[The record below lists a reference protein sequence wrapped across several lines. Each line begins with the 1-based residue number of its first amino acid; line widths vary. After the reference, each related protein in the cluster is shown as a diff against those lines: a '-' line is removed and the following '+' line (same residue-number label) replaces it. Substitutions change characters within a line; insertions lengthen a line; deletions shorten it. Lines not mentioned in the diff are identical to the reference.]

1 MLTRTLT
8 ITDPE
13 MQTDALDEAA
23 EVLRSGGL
31 VAFPTE
37 TVYGLGANALD
48 PDAVQKIYTAKGRPS
63 NNPLIVHIPDIEAA
77 KALTTDWTETAER
90 LAQHFWAGSLT
101 IIVRRSAV
109 VPDIVT
115 GGGDTVGLRVPAHP
129 VALAL
134 LRRVGLPL
142 AAPSANRSMHL
153 SPTTAAH
160 VQNGLDGRIAM
171 ILDGGAAPGGIESTV
186 VDVSGSVPRLLRP
199 GLISLAELEDMVG
212 HIEFLPPAQTQALEI
227 PRSPGMMA
235 RHYAPN
241 TPLELVSSKNLPVRI
256 HELVAQNQRH
266 GVLSLSE
273 LQQFAS
279 NAVIVVPMPQNSVE
293 YAARLYAVLHDL
305 DVNNINRILVETPPD
320 TAEWLAIRDR
330 LQRAATPLQL

>member
-1 MLTRTLT
+1 METRILT

-13 MQTDALDEAA
+13 TQSDSLDEAA

-63 NNPLIVHIPDIEAA
+63 NNPLIVHVPDIEAA
-77 KALTTDWTETAER
+77 KALTTDWTATADK
-90 LAQHFWAGSLT
+90 LARHFWAGSLT
-101 IIVRRSAV
+101 LIVRRSPAI
-109 VPDIVT
+109 PDIVT

-160 VQNGLDGRIAM
+160 VQDGLDGRIAM
-171 ILDGGAAPGGIESTV
+171 ILDGGATPGGIESTV

-199 GLISLAELEDMVG
+199 GLISLAELEAVVG
-212 HIEFLPPAQTQALEI
+212 HIESLPPPQTQDTET

-241 TPLELVSSKNLPVRI
+241 TPLELVSSENLNARI
-256 HELVAQNQRH
+256 HELLAQNGCFGIVTFQN
-266 GVLSLSE
+266 LPEFSSE
-273 LQQFAS
+273 RVQS
-279 NAVIVVPMPQNSVE
+279 VIMPQNSAK
-293 YAARLYAVLHDL
+293 YAARLYAVLHEM
-305 DVNNINRILVETPPD
+305 DVNTISRILVETPPT

-330 LQRAATPLQL
+330 LQRAATPL